1 MNILSRKVQWR
12 YLSLLPFSRYC
23 CSQVVRYWWRV
34 RLIVWVFPRD
44 KHCVKGVRIW
54 SYSGPHFSA
63 FGVNTERYS
72 VSLLIQSKCGK
83 MRIRITPNMDTFY
96 AVESQNL
103 QVKSYQEFRYRWWRI
118 LIYSQFT
125 CQSIDSFL
133 EARKT
138 LKLVS
143 AIFYQFF
150 CFSSPI
156 SSKKLFLFSRYSNF
170 CNYFCSFPHF
180 PDSIGQME
188 VE

>member
-138 LKLVS
+138 
-143 AIFYQFF
+143 
-150 CFSSPI
+150 
-156 SSKKLFLFSRYSNF
+156 
-170 CNYFCSFPHF
+170 
-180 PDSIGQME
+180 
-188 VE
+188 

>member
-23 CSQVVRYWWRV
+23 CSQVGRYCDPPRGSRDDV
-34 RLIVWVFPRD
+34 IRLIVWVFSRD
-44 KHCVKGVRIW
+44 KHCVKGVRVW

-103 QVKSYQEFRYRWWRI
+103 QVKSCQEFCYRWSRI

-125 CQSIDSFL
+125 CQSKDSFL
-133 EARKT
+133 EASY
-138 LKLVS
+138 LEDS
-143 AIFYQFF
+143 FF
-150 CFSSPI
+150 VFLHLFHQKSS
-156 SSKKLFLFSRYSNF
+156 
-170 CNYFCSFPHF
+170 FCSRDIQIFAIISVPFHTF
-180 PDSIGQME
+180 QIQ
-188 VE
+188 

>member
-1 MNILSRKVQWR
+1 MKVPFTFTVFEILLFAGSSILWPAQGVPGWR
-12 YLSLLPFSRYC
+12 L
-23 CSQVVRYWWRV
+23 

-138 LKLVS
+138 
-143 AIFYQFF
+143 
-150 CFSSPI
+150 
-156 SSKKLFLFSRYSNF
+156 
-170 CNYFCSFPHF
+170 
-180 PDSIGQME
+180 
-188 VE
+188 